1 MTATAAG
8 VWIATWLT
16 VVNVT
21 ITTTTTTT
29 TTTISA
35 EEQRQMDD
43 AEWYG
48 HTHP

>member
-1 MTATAAG
+1 MRALLLGIVLLGGCCTYRPLPPPDT
-8 VWIATWLT
+8 
-16 VVNVT
+16 NEVT
-21 ITTTTTTT
+21 P
-29 TTTISA
+29 